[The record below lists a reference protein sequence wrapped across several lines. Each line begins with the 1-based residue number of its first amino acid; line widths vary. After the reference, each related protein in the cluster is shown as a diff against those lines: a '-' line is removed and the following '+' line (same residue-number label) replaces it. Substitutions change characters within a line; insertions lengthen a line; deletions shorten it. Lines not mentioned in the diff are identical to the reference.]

1 MPNVLTPDQKPNRLV
16 AVLVYDG
23 LATFEYGI
31 AAEIFG
37 LPRPEMGEDWYRMV
51 TCAIEEGPLRAAGGI
66 FISANATLDALDEA
80 GTIVVPGW
88 KTHKAPPEALV
99 LALQRASARGARI
112 VSICSGAFALAGAG
126 LLDGRSATTHWRYA
140 DAFKSAFPNVTLV
153 PEVLYV
159 DEGNV
164 LTSAGSAAG
173 IDLLLHIVRRD
184 FGADAANSVA
194 RRLVMPAHRD
204 GGQAQFIERPVPKR
218 PNGRLTFLLDSM
230 RARLNQTMTVSDL
243 AAQAAMSE
251 RTFLRR
257 FKEMTGLTP
266 AAWLLEERLTAAK
279 QMLEGPALP
288 VEEIA
293 VTAGFGSAAT
303 MRMHFRKSV
312 GIGPTEYRRRFGT
325 GRALPH
331 RQPDRQRAM

>member
-1 MPNVLTPDQKPNRLV
+1 MPNASDLGQKPNRLV
-16 AVLVYDG
+16 AVLIYDG

-31 AAEIFG
+31 ATEIFG
-37 LPRPEMGEDWYRMV
+37 LARPEMGEDWYRMV
-51 TCAIEEGPLRAAGGI
+51 TCAIEDGPLRAGGGI
-66 FISANATLDALDEA
+66 FISATARLDALDEA
-80 GTIVVPGW
+80 GTIIVPGW
-88 KTHKAPPEALV
+88 KTHLAPPPALIS
-99 LALQRASARGARI
+99 ALQRANARGARI

-126 LLDGRSATTHWRYA
+126 LLDGRNATTHWRYA
-140 DAFKSAFPNVTLV
+140 DAFKAAFPKVTLI

-204 GGQAQFIERPVPKR
+204 GGQAQFIERPVPRR
-218 PNGRLTFLLDSM
+218 PNGKLTYLLDAM
-230 RARLNQTMTVSDL
+230 RARLNQTMTVADL
-243 AAQAAMSE
+243 AEQAAMSE

-266 AAWLLEERLTAAK
+266 AAWLLEERLAAAK
-279 QMLEGPALP
+279 QMLEGPSLP

-293 VTAGFGSAAT
+293 ATAGFGSAAT

-325 GRALPH
+325 GRDLADLPSA
-331 RQPDRQRAM
+331 RQSIM